1 MSAQSDARGG
11 AAAAASGAAQAALDG
26 AFRHGATAGAA
37 VGRGLGA
44 FGRHSWIFAKFAWR
58 MSGRM
63 IRMLVGT
70 GEGLGLTTGRLRLA
84 AIGFG
89 CIYLAIV
96 GRLVYYAVAPDM
108 DTIDRVARTSAAIQR
123 PDIVDRN
130 GTVLATDVKVSSL
143 YAEPRNIIDVDE
155 AVDLLGQSLPD
166 LDRKELRAK
175 LSTKKGFVW
184 LKREITPRE
193 QVAIFRLGIPGV
205 GFVQE
210 NKRVYPNGPVVAH
223 ILGFADIDNK
233 GIAGIEKYF
242 DTSGMTAA
250 AAAEAAK
257 GGRMAPIHMA
267 LDLKVQHAVRD
278 ELIAG
283 MAKFKAIAASA
294 AIADVETGEILSL
307 VSLPDYDPNN
317 PVDAQ
322 KPDAMNRVNTG
333 VFEMGSTMKALTIAM
348 GLDSGKMSLQSR
360 FDARS
365 NLRYG
370 RFTIHDF
377 HPTRRIL
384 SIPEVFI
391 HSSNIGT
398 ARIAL
403 AMGVEAHKAFL
414 KKMGQ
419 LDRLQTE
426 LPESAR
432 PLVPARW
439 GELNTITISFGHGV
453 AIAPIQS
460 VMAVSA
466 LVNGGWLMKPTFL
479 QRNIQEARA
488 VSTKVIKDTT
498 STQMRYLMRLN
509 AEKGSAKKADIPG
522 YRVGGKTGTAEKVI
536 GGRYS
541 KNRNLTAFTAVF
553 PMDKPRYMLLA
564 VLDEPKALPET
575 HGFATS
581 GWNVVPVGGKMVERI
596 APLLGVEPDY
606 DAPPAQALL
615 GGIPTGSVQE

>member
-1 MSAQSDARGG
+1 MSAQDV
-11 AAAAASGAAQAALDG
+11 LDG
-26 AFRHGATAGAA
+26 AFRGGAVAGVAF
-37 VGRGLGA
+37 GRGLAASARHGWA
-44 FGRHSWIFAKFAWR
+44 FTKLSWWAFR
-58 MSGRM
+58 R
-63 IRMLVGT
+63 LVRLLIGS
-70 GEGLGLTTGRLRLA
+70 GEGLGLTSGRLRLA
-84 AIGFG
+84 AIAFAM
-89 CIYLAIV
+89 IYLAIV
-96 GRLVYYAVAPDM
+96 GRLFQYAIAPEV
-108 DTIDRVARTSAAIQR
+108 DTIQRAAQTASAIQR

-130 GTVLATDVKVSSL
+130 GMVLATDVKVSSL
-143 YAEPRNIIDVDE
+143 YAEPKNIIDVDE
-155 AVDLLGQSLPD
+155 AVDLLSQALPSLD
-166 LDRKELRAK
+166 AKELRAR
-175 LSTKKGFVW
+175 LSTRKGFVW
-184 LKREITPRE
+184 LKREISPRE
-193 QVAIFRLGIPGV
+193 QVAVFRLGIPGV

-210 NKRVYPNGPVVAH
+210 NKRVYPNGSEVSH
-223 ILGFADIDNK
+223 ILGFADVDNK

-250 AAAEAAK
+250 AGLEASH

-278 ELIAG
+278 ELVEG
-283 MAKFKAIAASA
+283 VKKFKAIAGSA
-294 AIADVETGEILSL
+294 AIADVDTGEIVAL
-307 VSLPDYDPNN
+307 VSLPDYDPNI
-317 PVDAQ
+317 PADAL
-322 KPDAMNRVNTG
+322 KPEAINRVNTG

-348 GLDSGKMSLQSR
+348 ALDSGKVSLQSR
-360 FDARS
+360 FDARAPLS
-365 NLRYG
+365 YG
-370 RFTIHDF
+370 KFRIHDF

-384 SIPEVFI
+384 TVPEVFI

-398 ARIAL
+398 ARMAL

-466 LVNGGWLMKPTFL
+466 LVNGGWLFKPTFL
-479 QRNIQEARA
+479 QRDMAAARS
-488 VSTKVIKDTT
+488 VGTKVLKETT

-522 YRVGGKTGTAEKVI
+522 FRVGGKTGTAEKVV

-541 KNRNLTAFTAVF
+541 KTKNLTAFTAVF

-606 DAPPAQALL
+606 EAPPAQALL

>member
-1 MSAQSDARGG
+1 MSAQDVLGGAVRGG
-11 AAAAASGAAQAALDG
+11 ATIGAAIGRGASAAA
-26 AFRHGATAGAA
+26 RHGWAGGKAA
-37 VGRGLGA
+37 ARY
-44 FGRHSWIFAKFAWR
+44 SWIGAGLSLTGLR
-58 MSGRM
+58 R
-63 IRMLVGT
+63 LVRLLIGS
-70 GEGLGLTTGRLRLA
+70 GEGLGLTSGRLRLG

-89 CIYLAIV
+89 VIYLVIM
-96 GRLVYYAVAPDM
+96 GRLVQYAIAPNVDAIEKVAQ
-108 DTIDRVARTSAAIQR
+108 SASAISR

-143 YAEPRNIIDVDE
+143 YAEPRHIIDVDE
-155 AVDLLGQSLPD
+155 ATDLLSAALPD
-166 LDRKELRAK
+166 LDKKELRAR

-184 LKREITPRE
+184 LKREISPRE
-193 QVAIFRLGIPGV
+193 QVAIFRAGIPGV

-210 NKRVYPNGPVVAH
+210 NKRVYPNGAEVAH
-223 ILGFADIDNK
+223 ILGFADVDNK

-250 AAAEAAK
+250 AGREAAG
-257 GGRMAPIHMA
+257 GGRMAAIHLA

-278 ELIAG
+278 ELIVG
-283 MAKFKAIAASA
+283 MKKYKAIAASA
-294 AIADVETGEILSL
+294 AIADVDTGEILSL
-307 VSLPDYDPNN
+307 VSIPDYDPNN
-317 PVDAQ
+317 PTDAL
-322 KPDAMNRVNTG
+322 KEDAINRVNVG

-348 GLDSGKMSLQSR
+348 GLDSGKVSLQSR

-384 SIPEVFI
+384 SVPEVFI

-403 AMGVEAHKAFL
+403 AMGVDAHKAFL

-466 LVNGGWLMKPTFL
+466 LVNGGWLIKPTFL
-479 QRNIQEARA
+479 QRDLAQAREGG
-488 VSTKVIKDTT
+488 TKVIKEST
-498 STQMRYLMRLN
+498 SMMMRYLMRLN

-522 YRVGGKTGTAEKVI
+522 YRVGGKTGTAEKVFK
-536 GGRYS
+536 GRYS
-541 KNRNLTAFTAVF
+541 KNKNLTAFTAVF

-564 VLDEPKALPET
+564 VLDEPQALPET

-581 GWNVVPVGGKMVERI
+581 GWNVVPVGGKMVERV
-596 APLLGVEPDY
+596 APLLGVEPDF
-606 DAPPAQALL
+606 DVGPANTLL
-615 GGIPTGSVQE
+615 GNIPTGSVTE

>member
-1 MSAQSDARGG
+1 MTGQDV
-11 AAAAASGAAQAALDG
+11 LDG
-26 AFRHGATAGAA
+26 AFRNGAIASLAI
-37 VGRGLGA
+37 GRGLSVA
-44 FGRHSWIFAKFAWR
+44 GRHGWAGTKIAWR
-58 MSGRM
+58 GLSR
-63 IRMLVGT
+63 LVRLLIGS
-70 GEGLGLTTGRLRLA
+70 GEGLGLTSGRLRLA

-89 CIYLAIV
+89 LVYLALV
-96 GRLVYYAVAPDM
+96 GRLVQYAVAPDL
-108 DTIDRVARTSAAIQR
+108 DTIETVAQTASAIQR

-155 AVDLLGQSLPD
+155 AVDLLTAALPG
-166 LDRKELRAK
+166 LDSKELRAR

-184 LKREITPRE
+184 LKREISPRE
-193 QVAIFRLGIPGV
+193 QVAVFRAGIPGV

-210 NKRVYPNGPVVAH
+210 NKRVYPNGAEVAH
-223 ILGFADIDNK
+223 VLGFADVDNK

-250 AAAEAAK
+250 AGREAGK

-278 ELIAG
+278 ELMAG
-283 MAKFKAIAASA
+283 MKKFKAIAASA
-294 AIADVETGEILSL
+294 AIADVDTGEIVSL
-307 VSLPDYDPNN
+307 VSIPDYDPNN
-317 PVDAQ
+317 PTDAL
-322 KPDAMNRVNTG
+322 KPDAMNRINTG

-348 GLDSGKMSLQSR
+348 ALDSGKVNLQSR
-360 FDARS
+360 FDARG
-365 NLRYG
+365 NLHYG

-384 SIPEVFI
+384 TVPEVFI

-403 AMGVEAHKAFL
+403 TMGVEAHKAFL

-419 LDRLQTE
+419 LDRLKTE

-432 PLVPARW
+432 PIVPARW

-460 VMAVSA
+460 VMGVSA
-466 LVNGGWLMKPTFL
+466 LVNGGWLITPTFL
-479 QRNIQEARA
+479 QRTAEEARA
-488 VSTKVIKDTT
+488 GATKVIKEST

-522 YRVGGKTGTAEKVI
+522 YRVGGKTGTAEKVV

-541 KNRNLTAFTAVF
+541 KNKNLTAFTAVF

-596 APLLGVEPDY
+596 APLLGVEPDF
-606 DAPPAQALL
+606 DAGPANALL
-615 GGIPTGSVQE
+615 GNIPTGSVKE

>member
-1 MSAQSDARGG
+1 MNG
-11 AAAAASGAAQAALDG
+11 QAVLDG
-26 AFRHGATAGAA
+26 AFRGGAVAGLAA
-37 VGRGLGA
+37 GRGLA
-44 FGRHSWIFAKFAWR
+44 TAARWSWVATKFCWR
-58 MSGRM
+58 MARRIVRLLIGS
-63 IRMLVGT
+63 
-70 GEGLGLTTGRLRLA
+70 GEGLGLTSGRLRLA
-84 AIGFG
+84 AIAFG
-89 CIYLAIV
+89 IIYIAIIARLAQ
-96 GRLVYYAVAPDM
+96 YAVAPNL
-108 DTIDRVARTSAAIQR
+108 DTVERVAQAVAAVSR

-130 GTVLATDVKVSSL
+130 GMVLATDVKVSSL
-143 YAEPRNIIDVDE
+143 YAEPKNIIDVDE
-155 AVDLLGQSLPD
+155 AVDLLAQALPD
-166 LDRKELRAK
+166 LNQKDLRAK

-184 LKREITPRE
+184 LKREISPRE
-193 QVAIFRLGIPGV
+193 QVAVFRLGIPGV
-205 GFVQE
+205 AFVQE
-210 NKRVYPNGPVVAH
+210 NKRVYPNGAEVAH
-223 ILGFADIDNK
+223 ILGFADVDNK

-242 DTSGMTAA
+242 DTSGLTAA
-250 AAAEAAK
+250 AAAAAGQ

-267 LDLKVQHAVRD
+267 LDLRVQHAVRD
-278 ELIAG
+278 ELMAG
-283 MAKFKAIAASA
+283 MKKFKAIAASA
-294 AIADVETGEILSL
+294 AIADVETGEIVSL

-317 PVDAQ
+317 PTDAL
-322 KPDAMNRVNTG
+322 KPDAINRVNVG
-333 VFEMGSTMKALTIAM
+333 VFEMGSTMKALSIAM
-348 GLDSGKMSLQSR
+348 ALDSGKVSLQNR
-360 FDARS
+360 FDARAP
-365 NLRYG
+365 LQYG
-370 RFTIHDF
+370 RFRIHDF

-384 SIPEVFI
+384 SVPEVFV

-403 AMGVEAHKAFL
+403 TIGVEGHKAFL

-432 PLVPARW
+432 PIVPARW
-439 GELNTITISFGHGV
+439 GELNTITISFGHGL

-466 LVNGGWLMKPTFL
+466 LVNGGWLIKPTFL
-479 QRNIQEARA
+479 QRSLDEARA
-488 VSTKVIKDTT
+488 SGTKVLKEST

-541 KNRNLTAFTAVF
+541 KTKNLTAFTAVF

-564 VLDEPKALPET
+564 VLDEPKSLPET

-581 GWNVVPVGGKMVERI
+581 GWNVVPVGGKMVERV

-606 DAPPAQALL
+606 DAPPANALL

>member
-1 MSAQSDARGG
+1 MARRTVRLLIG
-11 AAAAASGAAQAALDG
+11 S
-26 AFRHGATAGAA
+26 
-37 VGRGLGA
+37 
-44 FGRHSWIFAKFAWR
+44 
-58 MSGRM
+58 
-63 IRMLVGT
+63 
-70 GEGLGLTTGRLRLA
+70 GEGLGLTSGRLRLA
-84 AIGFG
+84 AIAFG
-89 CIYLAIV
+89 LIYLAIV
-96 GRLVYYAVAPDM
+96 ARLVQYAVAPNL
-108 DTIDRVARTSAAIQR
+108 DTVERVAQAVAAVSR

-130 GTVLATDVKVSSL
+130 GMVLATDVKVSSL
-143 YAEPRNIIDVDE
+143 YAEPKNIIDVDE
-155 AVDLLGQSLPD
+155 AVDLLAQALPD
-166 LDRKELRAK
+166 LNQKDLRAK

-184 LKREITPRE
+184 LKREISPRE
-193 QVAIFRLGIPGV
+193 QVAVFRLGIPGV
-205 GFVQE
+205 AFVQE
-210 NKRVYPNGPVVAH
+210 NKRVYPNGAEVAH
-223 ILGFADIDNK
+223 VLGFADVDNK

-242 DTSGMTAA
+242 DTSGLTAA
-250 AAAEAAK
+250 AAAAAGQ

-267 LDLKVQHAVRD
+267 LDIRVQHAVRD
-278 ELIAG
+278 ELMAG
-283 MAKFKAIAASA
+283 MKKFKAIAASA
-294 AIADVETGEILSL
+294 AIADVETGEIVSL

-317 PVDAQ
+317 PTDAL
-322 KPDAMNRVNTG
+322 KPEAINRVNVG
-333 VFEMGSTMKALTIAM
+333 VFEMGSTMKAMTIAM
-348 GLDSGKMSLQSR
+348 ALDSGKVSLQSR
-360 FDARS
+360 FDARG

-384 SIPEVFI
+384 SVPEVFI

-403 AMGVEAHKAFL
+403 TMGVDAHKAFL

-432 PLVPARW
+432 PIVPYKW

-460 VMAVSA
+460 VMGVSA
-466 LVNGGWLMKPTFL
+466 LVNGGWLIKPTFL
-479 QRNIQEARA
+479 QRSLEEARA
-488 VSTKVIKDTT
+488 SGTKVLKEST

-541 KNRNLTAFTAVF
+541 KTKNLTAFTAVF
-553 PMDKPRYMLLA
+553 PMDKPRYMLLV
-564 VLDEPKALPET
+564 VLDEPKSLPET

-581 GWNVVPVGGKMVERI
+581 GWNVVPVGGKMVERV
-596 APLLGVEPDY
+596 APLLGVAPDY
-606 DAPPAQALL
+606 DAPPANALL
-615 GGIPTGSVQE
+615 GGIPTGAVQE

>member
-1 MSAQSDARGG
+1 MNG
-11 AAAAASGAAQAALDG
+11 QAALDG
-26 AFRHGATAGAA
+26 AFRAGAIA
-37 VGRGLGA
+37 GDRLGRGLVVGA
-44 FGRHSWIFAKFAWR
+44 RYGGVGARYGWIGAKATWR
-58 MSGRM
+58 GLRRLVRLM
-63 IRMLVGT
+63 IGS
-70 GEGLGLTTGRLRLA
+70 GEGLGLTSGRLRLA

-89 CIYLAIV
+89 LVYAILV
-96 GRLVYYAVAPDM
+96 GRLLIYAVAPDVE
-108 DTIDRVARTSAAIQR
+108 TIERVVRTASAISR

-155 AVDLLGQSLPD
+155 AVDLLGQALPGLNAKD
-166 LDRKELRAK
+166 LRAR

-223 ILGFADIDNK
+223 ILGFADVDNK

-250 AAAEAAK
+250 AGQLAGK

-283 MAKFKAIAASA
+283 MKKFKAIAASA
-294 AIADVETGEILSL
+294 AIADVDTGEIVAL

-317 PVDAQ
+317 PTDAL
-322 KPDAMNRVNTG
+322 KPEAINRINTG
-333 VFEMGSTMKALTIAM
+333 VFEMGSTMKAMTIAM
-348 GLDSGKMSLQSR
+348 GLDSGKVSLQSR
-360 FDARS
+360 FDARA
-365 NLRYG
+365 NLKYG

-384 SIPEVFI
+384 SVPEVFI

-403 AMGVEAHKAFL
+403 SMGVEAHKAFL

-460 VMAVSA
+460 VMGVSA

-479 QRNIQEARA
+479 QRTAEEARA
-488 VSTKVIKDTT
+488 VSTKVLKEST

-541 KNRNLTAFTAVF
+541 KTKNLTAFTAVF
-553 PMDKPRYMLLA
+553 PMDKPRYMMLA

-596 APLLGVEPDY
+596 APLLNVEPDF
-606 DAPPAQALL
+606 DIGPANTLL

>member
-1 MSAQSDARGG
+1 MNGQAVLDGAFRGG
-11 AAAAASGAAQAALDG
+11 AAAGIAA
-26 AFRHGATAGAA
+26 
-37 VGRGLGA
+37 GRGLGA
-44 FGRHSWIFAKFAWR
+44 AARGLWIAAVFAWR
-58 MSGRM
+58 MTR
-63 IRMLVGT
+63 RLVRLLMGS
-70 GEGLGLTTGRLRLA
+70 GEGLGLTSGRLRLA
-84 AIGFG
+84 AIAFG
-89 CIYLAIV
+89 LVYLALI
-96 GRLVYYAVAPDM
+96 GRLAQYAIAPDL
-108 DTIDRVARTSAAIQR
+108 DTIERVAKTVAAISR

-143 YAEPRNIIDVDE
+143 YAEPKNIIDVDE
-155 AVDLLGQSLPD
+155 AVDLLRQALPD
-166 LDRKELRAK
+166 LDAKELRAK

-193 QVAIFRLGIPGV
+193 QVAVFRLGVPGV

-210 NKRVYPNGPVVAH
+210 NKRVYPNGAEVAH
-223 ILGFADIDNK
+223 VLGFADVDNK
-233 GIAGIEKYF
+233 GIAGIEKYL
-242 DTSGMTAA
+242 DTSGLTAA
-250 AAAEAAK
+250 AGAEAGK
-257 GGRMAPIHMA
+257 GGRMAPIRMA

-278 ELIAG
+278 ELMAG
-283 MAKFKAIAASA
+283 MKKFKAIAASA
-294 AIADVETGEILSL
+294 AIADVETGEIVSL
-307 VSLPDYDPNN
+307 VSLPDYDPNI
-317 PVDAQ
+317 PTDAL
-322 KPDAMNRVNTG
+322 KPEAINRVNVG

-348 GLDSGKMSLQSR
+348 ALDSGKVSLQNR
-360 FDARS
+360 FDARAP
-365 NLRYG
+365 LAYG
-370 RFTIHDF
+370 RFRINDF

-384 SIPEVFI
+384 SVPEVFV

-398 ARIAL
+398 AKIAL
-403 AMGVEAHKAFL
+403 TMGVDAHKAFL

-426 LPESAR
+426 LPESSR
-432 PLVPARW
+432 PIVPARW

-460 VMAVSA
+460 VMGVSA
-466 LVNGGWLMKPTFL
+466 LVNGGWLIKPTFL
-479 QRNIQEARA
+479 QRTIEEARA
-488 VSTKVIKDTT
+488 SGTKVLKEST

-541 KNRNLTAFTAVF
+541 KTKNLTAFTAVF

-606 DAPPAQALL
+606 EAPPANALL